1 MASFTDPKEALM
13 APRSTPNPLTV
24 RCALCAWNGTGR
36 AVAMLAAQREHRQVH
51 PRTTTEGR
59 PQ

>member
-1 MASFTDPKEALM
+1 MASFIYQEEADM
-13 APRSTPNPLTV
+13 AQTRKTSPLTV
-24 RCALCAWNGTGR
+24 RCTRCTWEHTGHP
-36 AVAMLAAQREHRQVH
+36 AAMLAAQREHRQVH